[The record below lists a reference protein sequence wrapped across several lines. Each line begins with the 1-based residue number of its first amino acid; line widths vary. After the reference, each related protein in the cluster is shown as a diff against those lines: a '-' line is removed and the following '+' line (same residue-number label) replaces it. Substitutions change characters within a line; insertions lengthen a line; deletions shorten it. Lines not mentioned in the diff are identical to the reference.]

1 MKRFPCLIL
10 DANIVIWLFAQG
22 LWSAVVERCELILC
36 ETVVDEADY
45 FQDSAGTER
54 AIDLQPDITSGRIKV
69 ISVSSGDIATF
80 RARFDPVY
88 VQKLDDGE
96 TESLCYCLEQEEPYR
111 LCSADAIVFKV
122 LSLMDRS
129 EQGVSLEEVLRA
141 AGLSRAL
148 PRQFTKAFRE
158 QNQSR
163 GLQDRLAGIGLKHEL
178 PQPALKQ

>member
-22 LWSAVVERCELILC
+22 LWNAVVERCELILC
-36 ETVVDEADY
+36 QTVVDEADY
-45 FQDSAGTER
+45 FQDGTGTER
-54 AIDLQPDITSGRIKV
+54 AIDLQPDIASGHIKV
-69 ISVSSGDIATF
+69 ISFSSGDVAAF

-96 TESLCYCLEQEEPYR
+96 TESLCYCLEQGEPHR

-129 EQGVSLEEVLRA
+129 EQGVSLEEVLRT
-141 AGLSRAL
+141 AGLSRVL

-178 PQPALKQ
+178 PQPASKQ

>member
-10 DANIVIWLFAQG
+10 DANIVIWLFAKG
-22 LWSAVVERCELILC
+22 LWNAVVERCELTLSQ
-36 ETVVDEADY
+36 TVVDEASYYVDN
-45 FQDSAGTER
+45 AGIR
-54 AIDLQPDITSGRIKV
+54 CAIDLQPDIAAGRITI
-69 ISVSSGDIATF
+69 ISVSSANIGTF
-80 RARFDPVY
+80 KAKFDPLY

-96 TESLCYCLEQEEPYR
+96 TESLCYCLEQGELYR

-122 LSLMDRS
+122 LSLIGRS
-129 EQGVSLEEVLRA
+129 EQGVSLEEVLRTT
-141 AGLSRAL
+141 GLSRAL

-163 GLQDRLAGIGLKHEL
+163 GLQDRLAGIGLKHES